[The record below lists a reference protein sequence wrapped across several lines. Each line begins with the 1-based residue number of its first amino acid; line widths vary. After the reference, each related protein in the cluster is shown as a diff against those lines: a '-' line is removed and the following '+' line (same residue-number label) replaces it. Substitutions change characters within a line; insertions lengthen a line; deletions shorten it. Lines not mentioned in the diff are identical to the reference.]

1 MYTVR
6 KKQKQNAFDIDLHF
20 VTLNILM
27 VGTKRG
33 SKALLF
39 EPAVFFKQKR
49 GFLADKCHL
58 LGYLLVWQSRGLSY
72 DIFYV
77 KLVAV

>member
-1 MYTVR
+1 
-6 KKQKQNAFDIDLHF
+6 
-20 VTLNILM
+20 M

-49 GFLADKCHL
+49 GFPADKCHL
-58 LGYLLVWQSRGLSY
+58 LGYLLVWQSRGLSH
-72 DIFYV
+72 DIFYA